1 MQPWCFPALNHV
13 PRLLQNNSC
22 TQNESLANRC
32 RGEGS
37 ISLPSGPTEGD
48 KRETACSWPV
58 SLLGWHRSPTY
69 LHLHLSQVRG
79 AKEAA
84 LINAPK
90 SHMSLSEA
98 LCRASSGDHR
108 MGLAV
113 AAVAR
118 GRVPVPPSHSFSG
131 MQPNAV
137 IQVRSRRLLSNCQP
151 VLFPK
156 ELYV

>member
-1 MQPWCFPALNHV
+1 MCQDCYKTTVARKMKVWQTDAGVRAAYPC
-13 PRLLQNNSC
+13 
-22 TQNESLANRC
+22 
-32 RGEGS
+32 
-37 ISLPSGPTEGD
+37 PSGPTEGD

-58 SLLGWHRSPTY
+58 SSLGWHRSPTY

-98 LCRASSGDHR
+98 LCRASSGNHR
-108 MGLAV
+108 MNLAV

-118 GRVPVPPSHSFSG
+118 GRVPVPPSHSCSG